1 MHHHPFYMKL
11 IILYSLLAAYIKHK
25 IPCLMPLIMLLLI
38 LSPLKLYCYSGP
50 FHVAANGSDT
60 NNGTFTNPFL
70 TIQHAVDLMST
81 GLSNCTTAT
90 TYIFPGTYSNQIQ
103 ISSNYNSGNMVL
115 TALSNNNP
123 PILNGPSASN
133 GIQISNTGYV
143 IISHLV
149 IKHYNNGIFIKNNS
163 TNIRIINNAIYSNNN
178 EGILLSGI
186 NIFNN
191 YIGENTI
198 YGANQEA
205 GICITNGYNNTI
217 VSNIIY
223 QNKKGVYL
231 NSNASNNNIRKN
243 TIYSNNIY
251 GIEINSDNNHISEN
265 IIQGTNQNIGIYINQ
280 AKKNTVKLNTIV
292 DHDFYGIILRNST
305 NNNLIKNTLY
315 SHNIANIFLTNCN
328 HNLISK
334 NKIQGTSINGIY
346 IRNGDEN
353 VISSNNIYNNSTNGV
368 SIRYGNNN
376 LIFSNRIY
384 SNYYG
389 IRIKDGINNTVLLNR
404 INDNT
409 NGISLRDNV
418 FDTGIIKNDIY
429 QNHIYGID
437 INSSTSESNIIITN
451 IIHGENQDI
460 GIYINNSDNN
470 KIYRNLIRNNQNYNI
485 YVDDATNI
493 KIINNT
499 IFHSINKDG
508 VFWTNASSGKMYNN
522 IILSNGNSV
531 GDFGIKVAT
540 NTIGPVIVAF
550 NNFYGNKGGPTNGNV
565 NWSNGNTFGD
575 PMIDTTSTFEILKEI
590 SAAVDSGTNIY
601 IPDIPGVTNNV
612 KGGARD
618 MGWKEST
625 HVLTDVPPKPHI
637 SECRAINCCEI
648 VLRWGYLSA
657 ASCYTLFRNTQ
668 PKTNSA
674 KPIASFQYYDMT
686 HYLDTSAHA
695 ETNYYYWVKAYNRF
709 GPSPFSD
716 MAEVLTPSIY
726 YPVTFAVFPTVFY
739 PEIHGHAKIFFNE
752 KRPEVNVTIYDTAGN
767 IVWEKPNIKGQKFIE
782 WNGKDGNGADLSVG
796 VYIVYIKGD
805 SIDEIIKMVLMH

>member
-1 MHHHPFYMKL
+1 M
-11 IILYSLLAAYIKHK
+11 A
-25 IPCLMPLIMLLLI
+25 
-38 LSPLKLYCYSGP
+38 
-50 FHVAANGSDT
+50 
-60 NNGTFTNPFL
+60 
-70 TIQHAVDLMST
+70 
-81 GLSNCTTAT
+81 
-90 TYIFPGTYSNQIQ
+90 
-103 ISSNYNSGNMVL
+103 L
-115 TALSNNNP
+115 TALSNSNP
-123 PILNGPSASN
+123 PILNGTSASN

-178 EGILLSGI
+178 QGILLSGTA
-186 NIFNN
+186 IFNN
-191 YIGENTI
+191 YMGDNTI

-265 IIQGTNQNIGIYINQ
+265 KIQGTNQNIGIYINQ
-280 AKKNTVKLNTIV
+280 AKKNTVKSNTIV
-292 DHDFYGIILRNST
+292 GHDFYGIILRNST
-305 NNNLIKNTLY
+305 SNNLIKNTLY
-315 SHNIANIFLTNCN
+315 SNNIANIFLTNCN
-328 HNLISK
+328 YNLMSR

-384 SNYYG
+384 NNYYG
-389 IRIKDGINNTVLLNR
+389 IRVKDGTNNTVLLNR

-409 NGISLRDNV
+409 NGISLHDNV
-418 FDTGIIKNDIY
+418 FDTDIIKNDIY
-429 QNHIYGID
+429 QNHIYGICIASNTCD
-437 INSSTSESNIIITN
+437 NNIILTN

-470 KIYRNLIRNNQNYNI
+470 KIFRNLIRNNQNYNI
-485 YVDDATNI
+485 YIDGAANI

-499 IFHSINKDG
+499 IFQSMNKDG
-508 VFWTNASSGKMYNN
+508 VFWTNLSSGKMYNN

-531 GDFGIKVAT
+531 GDYGINVNTT
-540 NTIGPVIVAF
+540 NAVDIAY
-550 NNFYGNKGGPTNGNV
+550 NNFHGNFSRYTNNPGGGMV
-565 NWSNGNTFGD
+565 WGSGNTFED
-575 PMIDTTSTFEILKEI
+575 PMIDTASTFEISREI
-590 SAAVDSGTNIY
+590 SAAVDSGTNI
-601 IPDIPGVTNNV
+601 PEVTTNYQ
-612 KGGARD
+612 KGAPD

-625 HVLTDVPPKPHI
+625 HVLTNVPPKPYI
-637 SECRAINCCEI
+637 SECRAISCCEI

-657 ASCYTLFRNTQ
+657 ASCYTLFRNTR
-668 PKTNSA
+668 PIANSA
-674 KPIASFQYYDMT
+674 KPIAEFQYYDMT

-709 GPSPFSD
+709 GPSPFSNMVD
-716 MAEVLTPSIY
+716 VLTPSIY

-752 KRPEVNVTIYDTAGN
+752 NRPEVNVTIYDTAGN
-767 IVWEKPNIKGQKFIE
+767 IVWEKLNIKGKKFIE
-782 WNGKDGNGADLSVG
+782 WNGKDNNEADLSVG
-796 VYIVYIKGD
+796 VYIVHIKGKN
-805 SIDEIIKMVLMH
+805 IDEIIKMVLMH